1 MIVKIQIEIRLP
13 ENFTY
18 GVAYLIDCVKY
29 ALKSSL
35 LCRFDARLIDIKEI
49 EP

>member
-1 MIVKIQIEIRLP
+1 MKIKLQIEFSLP

-18 GVAYLIDCVKY
+18 TVDYLIDCVKY

-35 LCRFDARLIDIKEI
+35 LCRFDARLLNVEEIKE
-49 EP
+49 

>member
-1 MIVKIQIEIRLP
+1 MRIKLLIEFNMP
-13 ENFTY
+13 ESFTY

-35 LCRFDARLIDIKEI
+35 LCRFDAKLINVEEIK
-49 EP
+49 